1 VCVYIDIKKKKT
13 FRSFLKRST
22 VHSYYYSHKCS
33 SIKRERERERE
44 TLFVTGARC
53 GKSSNR
59 SIRCPIVCLCV
70 FIVHSLPRL
79 YSVSSPYSIDCQS
92 QSMVGTFIKGEKKT
106 KQNKENVYA
115 NVFFCWRQRYKLKAV
130 SHGFLIQLLY
140 FVFSPLRKK
149 CFFYVRHHPLPSE
162 TMVVVESIRSVTF
175 HYPCQHL
182 CNIQN
187 FHFNTNAF
195 QSSYRLLLAIK
206 MWNFVCQKQENVQ
219 QMLHQLCHP
228 YSPEDDGDRTIYFYF
243 WLLECLSSSFKG
255 VIKLSCWAFAGR
267 AFSWLCPIIK

>member
-1 VCVYIDIKKKKT
+1 VYIDIKKKKT

-92 QSMVGTFIKGEKKT
+92 QSMVGTFIKGEKKL
-106 KQNKENVYA
+106 NKTRKTCTQMS
-115 NVFFCWRQRYKLKAV
+115 FFADVKD
-130 SHGFLIQLLY
+130 
-140 FVFSPLRKK
+140 
-149 CFFYVRHHPLPSE
+149 
-162 TMVVVESIRSVTF
+162 
-175 HYPCQHL
+175 
-182 CNIQN
+182 
-187 FHFNTNAF
+187 TN
-195 QSSYRLLLAIK
+195 
-206 MWNFVCQKQENVQ
+206 
-219 QMLHQLCHP
+219 
-228 YSPEDDGDRTIYFYF
+228 
-243 WLLECLSSSFKG
+243 
-255 VIKLSCWAFAGR
+255 
-267 AFSWLCPIIK
+267 